1 MKALA
6 VDLGATNIR
15 IALGDKEGNILR
27 KITEKININNGSKG
41 IANQVIGLINSLHVD
56 YKEVKGVGIGS
67 LGPLDIKRGMI
78 LIAPNLPF
86 NNIPIRDPI
95 EKAFKVPIH
104 FLNDCSAAVLGEK
117 MFGLG
122 DGIDNLAYITI
133 SSGIGCGAYVNG
145 TLITGKDGNAAE
157 MGHTCIDLSGT
168 LECGCGR
175 KGHWEAY
182 CSGNNI
188 PNYVKFWIKNN
199 DAQADFEK
207 SKLGKLSNRNLE
219 NVNAKMVYGAAK
231 EGDEICLKIVEKLGL
246 LNAIGIANVIAAYDP
261 ELITIGGSVTLNNTK
276 LVLEPIKRFIKD
288 LSVNRIP
295 EIKVTPLGHDIVLY
309 GALAMNFM
317 K

>member
-1 MKALA
+1 MKALG
-6 VDLGATNIR
+6 VDIGATNIR

-41 IANQVIGLINSLHVD
+41 IANQIIRIIKSLHVD
-56 YKEVKGVGIGS
+56 CKIIKGIGIGS
-67 LGPLDIKRGMI
+67 IGPLDIKRGII

-86 NNIPIRDPI
+86 NNIPIRDLI

-122 DGIDNLAYITI
+122 EGIDNLAYITI

-145 TLITGKDGNAAE
+145 KLLRGKDGNAAE
-157 MGHTCIDLSGT
+157 MGHTYIDVSGA
-168 LECGCGR
+168 LECGCGK

-188 PNYVKFWIKNN
+188 PNYVKFWIKENN
-199 DAQADFEK
+199 AQTNFEK
-207 SKLGKLSNRNLE
+207 SKLAKLSNRNLE
-219 NVNAKMVYGAAK
+219 NVKAKMVYDAAK
-231 EGDEICLKIVEKLGL
+231 AGDEMCLKIVEKLGW

-276 LVLEPIKRFIKD
+276 LVIEPIKRFIKD

-295 EIKVTPLGHDIVLY
+295 KIDITPLGHDIVLY
-309 GALAMNFM
+309 GALAMNFI
-317 K
+317 